1 MDIFITFWVWFHNKQ
16 WLLVLTAKLVFAG
29 AIAFS
34 LEKLDVFLKAEQRS
48 AIKAM
53 YEGRDVFVCLPTGY
67 GNSLCS
73 QTLPFVM
80 DHKDN
85 RAQASAVL
93 VVSPL
98 IAHLHS
104 SLIALME
111 EQVQRLRGQGVKASS
126 VLSTQSSVCATDYGL
141 STESLFF
148 CSPESL
154 VVARWRQLLRTP
166 QFSDTIVAVVVHCP

>member
-1 MDIFITFWVWFHNKQ
+1 M
-16 WLLVLTAKLVFAG
+16 
-29 AIAFS
+29 
-34 LEKLDVFLKAEQRS
+34 FL
-48 AIKAM
+48 
-53 YEGRDVFVCLPTGY
+53 FVCLRAMGVVCAPRLY
-67 GNSLCS
+67 PL
-73 QTLPFVM
+73 M

-126 VLSTQSSVCATDYGL
+126 VLSTQSSVCATDCSL

-166 QFSDTIVAVVVHCP
+166 QFSDTIVAVVVDEVHCP

>member
-1 MDIFITFWVWFHNKQ
+1 
-16 WLLVLTAKLVFAG
+16 
-29 AIAFS
+29 
-34 LEKLDVFLKAEQRS
+34 
-48 AIKAM
+48 M
-53 YEGRDVFVCLPTGY
+53 YEGGRDVFVCLPTGY
-67 GNSLCS
+67 GNSLCY

-126 VLSTQSSVCATDYGL
+126 VLSTQSSVCATDCGL

-166 QFSDTIVAVVVHCP
+166 QFSDTIVAVVVDEVHCP

>member
-1 MDIFITFWVWFHNKQ
+1 MDIFITFWVWFHNRQ
-16 WLLVLTAKLVFAG
+16 WLLVIVLTAKLVFAG

-34 LEKLDVFLKAEQRS
+34 LEKLDVSLKE

-73 QTLPFVM
+73 LTLPFVM

-104 SLIALME
+104 SLLWKS
-111 EQVQRLRGQGVKASS
+111 RSN
-126 VLSTQSSVCATDYGL
+126 D
-141 STESLFF
+141 
-148 CSPESL
+148 
-154 VVARWRQLLRTP
+154 
-166 QFSDTIVAVVVHCP
+166 

>member
-1 MDIFITFWVWFHNKQ
+1 M
-16 WLLVLTAKLVFAG
+16 TAKLVFAG

-34 LEKLDVFLKAEQRS
+34 LEKLDVSLKAEQRS

-67 GNSLCS
+67 GNSLCY

-104 SLIALME
+104 SLITHRSYGRAGPTIKRARCEGFVYSEFSLCY
-111 EQVQRLRGQGVKASS
+111 RLCMWS
-126 VLSTQSSVCATDYGL
+126 
-141 STESLFF
+141 
-148 CSPESL
+148 
-154 VVARWRQLLRTP
+154 
-166 QFSDTIVAVVVHCP
+166 

>member
-1 MDIFITFWVWFHNKQ
+1 M
-16 WLLVLTAKLVFAG
+16 
-29 AIAFS
+29 
-34 LEKLDVFLKAEQRS
+34 
-48 AIKAM
+48 
-53 YEGRDVFVCLPTGY
+53 LPD
-67 GNSLCS
+67 
-73 QTLPFVM
+73 FM

-126 VLSTQSSVCATDYGL
+126 VLSTHSSVCATDCGL

-148 CSPESL
+148 FSPESL
-154 VVARWRQLLRTP
+154 VGGS
-166 QFSDTIVAVVVHCP
+166 F